1 MVDILK
7 IIESLEEPDL
17 LTKGVSKTIK
27 NKATERKGF
36 LGVMLC
42 ALGATITHK
51 NSGTTYFSQFQC

>member
-27 NKATERKGF
+27 NKATEQKGF

-51 NSGTTYFSQFQC
+51 NFGTT